1 MENDGFVLVKGGK
14 KGKGR
19 KIFRTTVIDNVDR
32 DTIDISKVI
41 QRIDIAVNELKN
53 SNFFTDICIN
63 LKKLSCL
70 TIWCFG
76 IGHIGEC
83 VTARF
88 QFAFLLLIKD
98 VLKLNSERVFV
109 CDPIL
114 YKEEMDIIKTYNF
127 NIATENI
134 ECMLECSD
142 PTFLFLPHCPKQLSN
157 NLLYSNWSSP
167 ALKNLVICS
176 NSFTNIVERNAAK
189 VLAESA
195 SYIVAV
201 VDHNIV
207 FELPI
212 INSFKY
218 NDVFNDLSLHTFRAP
233 EDLSQDFWKSAK
245 PVYDPSDTEFIRRA

>member
-14 KGKGR
+14 RGKSK
-19 KIFRTTVIDNVDR
+19 KIFRTTVIDNVYR
-32 DTIDISKVI
+32 DSIDVSKVI
-41 QRIDIAVNELKN
+41 ERIDIAVNELKN
-53 SNFFTDICIN
+53 SNFFTDVCIN
-63 LKKLSCL
+63 LRKLACE

-76 IGHIGEC
+76 IGHLGEC

-98 VLKLNSERVFV
+98 VLNLSSERVFI

-114 YKEEMDIIKTYNF
+114 YKEEMEIIQTYNF
-127 NIATENI
+127 NVATENI
-134 ECMLECSD
+134 ECMLECSV

-157 NLLYSNWSSP
+157 NLLYSNWSSS

-195 SYIVAV
+195 SYIVSV

-207 FELPI
+207 TELPI
-212 INSFKY
+212 NNSFKY
-218 NDVFNDLSLHTFRAP
+218 NDVFNDLSLHSFHAHDALP
-233 EDLSQDFWKSAK
+233 PDFWKSAK
-245 PVYDPSDTEFIRRA
+245 PVYDPNDTEFIRRE